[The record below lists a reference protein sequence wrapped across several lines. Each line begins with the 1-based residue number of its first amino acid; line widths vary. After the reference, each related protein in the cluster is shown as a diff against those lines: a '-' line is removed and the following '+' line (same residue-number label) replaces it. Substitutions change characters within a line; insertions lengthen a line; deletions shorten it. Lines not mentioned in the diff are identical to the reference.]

1 MRKPNIVVIMADQL
15 APQFTGAYGHP
26 AAKTPHMDSLAA
38 RGMRFDAAYCNS
50 PLCAPSRAAFMSG
63 QLISRIGAFDNAS
76 EFPASVPTFAHYLKG
91 LGYRTCLSGK
101 MHFVG
106 PDQKHGFEDRVTTD
120 IYPSDFAWTPNWNA
134 NEERI
139 DKWYHNMQTVK
150 ESGVAVA
157 TFQTDYDDEVEFAA
171 RRWLIDR
178 GRDRGAGDDV
188 PFCMV
193 ASFIH
198 PHDPYVAK
206 HEFWDLYADDEIEM
220 PGMTRA
226 PDEQDPFSRRV
237 MDGIEASTVP
247 LTDEEVRRARRAYL
261 ANVSYFDSKIG
272 AIVKALKDIGELDDT
287 IVIVT
292 SDHGDMLGERGLW
305 YKMTFFEHSARVPL
319 IMAGPGVAMA
329 RPGTHARWSI
339 SCPRSSNLRAGRSA
353 FRMGSSTGV
362 RLCRSHEARPICA
375 DEAIG
380 EYCAEMTP
388 SPVFMIRR
396 GSLKYIHC
404 DADPPQLFDLST
416 DPNEIENL
424 AERPEWSVTARSLA
438 EEVAARWDSEAL
450 RRQVLDSQRSRQ
462 CAERGNGGG
471 GRAKRGTSTRIA
483 MRQTNTCA
491 TTWTGQWR
499 PRVIAFHQRT
509 SRPRQNELSPC
520 KCRHRC
526 DRQFGQKRF
535 DGSTCVAA
543 CAGSI
548 SASIEGAVD
557 TMAPTRTERL
567 YGFVPTTCNADSRVR
582 PAKSGRGIRGRSGSE
597 RAFLAVHDWIYGGLL
612 ATGYLPSPIR
622 KLMTVRFSIP

>member
-15 APQFTGAYGHP
+15 APHFTGAYGHP
-26 AAKTPHMDSLAA
+26 VAKTPHMDALAA

-63 QLISRIGAFDNAS
+63 QLISRIGAYDNAS

-178 GRDRGAGDDV
+178 GRDRGAGDDA
-188 PFCMV
+188 PFCLV

-206 HEFWDLYADDEIEM
+206 REFWDLYDDDEIEL
-220 PGMTRA
+220 PGMTLA
-226 PDEQDPFSRRV
+226 PGEQDPFSRRV
-237 MDGIEASTVP
+237 MDGIEASRVP
-247 LTDEEVRRARRAYL
+247 LTDEQVRRARRAYL

-272 AIVKALKDIGELDDT
+272 AIVKALEEIGELDNT

-305 YKMTFFEHSARVPL
+305 YKMSFFEHSARVPL
-319 IMAGPGVAMA
+319 IMAGPEVALGVARNA
-329 RPGTHARWSI
+329 CSLVDLLPTFLEIGGGNEGIPDGTFD
-339 SCPRSSNLRAGRSA
+339 GRSL
-353 FRMGSSTGV
+353 MP
-362 RLCRSHEARPICA
+362 LARGETDSV

-396 GSLKYIHC
+396 ESLKYIHC

-416 DPNEIENL
+416 DPDEIENL

-462 CAERGNGGG
+462 LLNA
-471 GRAKRGTSTRIA
+471 A
-483 MRQTNTCA
+483 MEAGAGEAWDFNPHRDASNEYVRNHMD
-491 TTWTGQWR
+491 WT
-499 PRVIAFHQRT
+499 
-509 SRPRQNELSPC
+509 
-520 KCRHRC
+520 
-526 DRQFGQKRF
+526 
-535 DGSTCVAA
+535 VAA
-543 CAGSI
+543 ARYRFP
-548 SASIEGAVD
+548 
-557 TMAPTRTERL
+557 PT
-567 YGFVPTTCNADSRVR
+567 DSVS
-582 PAKSGRGIRGRSGSE
+582 KE
-597 RAFLAVHDWIYGGLL
+597 E
-612 ATGYLPSPIR
+612 
-622 KLMTVRFSIP
+622 